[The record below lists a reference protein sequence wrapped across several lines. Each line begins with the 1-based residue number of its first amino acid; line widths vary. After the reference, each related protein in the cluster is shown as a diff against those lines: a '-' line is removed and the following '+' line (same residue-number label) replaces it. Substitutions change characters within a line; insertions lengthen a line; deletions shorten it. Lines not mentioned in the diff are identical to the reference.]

1 MTWVPGAQARSTD
14 TLVAMTDP
22 GVEQRLAE
30 LEAASDARRAELR
43 SVLDDLPAALSRRA
57 LVRAAA
63 ADLRHAP
70 GKLDVVRRGLNK
82 VVRTVRGAV
91 GRTRSAER

>member
-1 MTWVPGAQARSTD
+1 
-14 TLVAMTDP
+14 MTDP
-22 GVEQRLAE
+22 TVEQRLAE

-63 ADLRHAP
+63 TDLRHAP
-70 GKLDVVRRGLNK
+70 GKADVARRAAKRVVRSVSGSVRRG
-82 VVRTVRGAV
+82 
-91 GRTRSAER
+91 RSNEQ

>member
-1 MTWVPGAQARSTD
+1 MS
-14 TLVAMTDP
+14 DP
-22 GVEQRLAE
+22 TVEQRLAE

-63 ADLRHAP
+63 ADLGRAP
-70 GKLDVVRRGLNK
+70 GKADVVRRGMK
-82 VVRTVRGAV
+82 KIVRTAKDAVRRGPFDA
-91 GRTRSAER
+91 R